1 MQQLTLFDDI
11 PTERDSASRDLSD
24 LARLGKNP
32 VLKVGIFNCLA
43 EQREIDSRCLFF
55 QRQFGF
61 ISMLGF
67 ACVVLSTWEGVLW

>member
-32 VLKVGIFNCLA
+32 VLKVGIFNCLK
-43 EQREIDSRCLFF
+43 EQREIDSRCLFS
-55 QRQFGF
+55 RG
-61 ISMLGF
+61 SSVSYP
-67 ACVVLSTWEGVLW
+67 C

>member
-32 VLKVGIFNCLA
+32 VLKVGIFNYYLA
-43 EQREIDSRCLFF
+43 EQIEIDSRCLFF
-55 QRQFGF
+55 RD
-61 ISMLGF
+61 SSVSYP
-67 ACVVLSTWEGVLW
+67 C